1 MSKKLVTL
9 FILLIFTSPIYA
21 TPIINFDKPI
31 ASCSQADDHFI
42 LTGTTTASGGGQGI
56 DLMLVLDDSGSLGH
70 TDPAAT
76 RFNAVTELLNSF
88 GPDANLRLGL
98 AFFTSYATLNVPL
111 GKLDTVIPAINQQIL
126 DHQQPSGGT
135 SIGEGIRIAD
145 AELKTNGRADATHV
159 IMVFTDGIDGG
170 SNPVEAATAASTHAI
185 VNVVG
190 LGPEAF
196 NQPENQEI
204 ANAGKG
210 TLMSATDPQQL
221 AALFRDARQVG
232 IQSVEVKNI
241 TTDTIANITM
251 STGVFTAP
259 IDLAEGKNTIEITA
273 VDTDNQSE
281 SASIDIERITE
292 GCGTCPDSPCI
303 TPPPP
308 PTDGKPPVE
317 EGQCSS
323 RKIRI
328 RPQVIM
334 AGFDPPVIGQNT
346 QTFDVIATVRE
357 GSNPIAGVTVD
368 PIQANG
374 MNSLGLGWPMRKV
387 GKWENGDQVWM
398 IRLESNILPNDV
410 PLANLFGTK
419 AGQFVITIADHN
431 RNHHSFP
438 NLEFGN
444 NAEMPL
450 NDNLDKTS
458 PIYTAKGPAAPIPM
472 VLAAGFDPT
481 LVDFG
486 DNCYKVKAMIRP
498 GGATIKSVTWQ
509 QNNGQRSFSL
519 TEEQELSNGDKLYT
533 YVRTFP
539 RGSLSTQVLT
549 NLFGSGNIQSV
560 IEVIDAN
567 NNSYQFPV
575 LMRSSQF

>member
-1 MSKKLVTL
+1 MLKKFLTSL
-9 FILLIFTSPIYA
+9 ILLIFTSPIYA
-21 TPIINFDKPI
+21 TPTINLDKPT

-42 LTGTTTASGGGQGI
+42 LTGTATGVGGGQGI
-56 DLMLVLDDSGSLGH
+56 DIILVLDDSGSLSH

-76 RFNAVTELLNSF
+76 RFNALTELLNSF

-98 AFFTSYATLNVPL
+98 AFFTSDATLNVPL
-111 GKLDTVIPAINQQIL
+111 AKLDTVIPAINQEIL
-126 DHQQPSGGT
+126 DHQQPGGGT
-135 SIGEGIRIAD
+135 AIGKGIRIAD
-145 AELKTNGRADATHV
+145 AELKANGRAGATHV

-170 SNPVEAATAASTHAI
+170 SDPVGAATAASAHAI

-190 LGPEAF
+190 LGPDAF
-196 NQPENQEI
+196 NLPENQAI
-204 ANAGKG
+204 ADAGKG
-210 TLMSATDPQQL
+210 TLMPATDPQKL
-221 AALFRDARQVG
+221 AELFRDARQVG
-232 IQSVEVKNI
+232 IQSVEVKNL
-241 TTDTIANITM
+241 TTNTPANITM
-251 STGVFTAP
+251 STGIFTAP

-281 SASIDIERITE
+281 STSIDIERITE
-292 GCGTCPDSPCI
+292 GCGTCPGSPCLDEKE
-303 TPPPP
+303 
-308 PTDGKPPVE
+308 PTVE
-317 EGQCSS
+317 KGQCSS

-334 AGFDPPVIGQNT
+334 AGFDPPVIGKNT
-346 QTFDVIATVRE
+346 KTFDVIATVRE
-357 GSNPIAGVTVD
+357 GSNPIANVTVD
-368 PIQANG
+368 PIQSNG
-374 MNSLGLGWPMRKV
+374 MNSLGLGWPMTKV
-387 GKWENGDQVWM
+387 GKWQNGDQVWI

-410 PLANLFGTK
+410 PIANLFGTK
-419 AGQFVITIADHN
+419 AGQYVITIADHA

-450 NDNLDKTS
+450 HDNLDKTS
-458 PIYTAKGPAAPIPM
+458 QIYTAKGPTAPIPM

-498 GGATIKSVTWQ
+498 GAAAIKSVTWQ
-509 QNNGQRSFSL
+509 QNNGERSFPL
-519 TEEQELSNGDKLYT
+519 TEEQQLSNGDKLYT
-533 YVRTFP
+533 YIRTFP

-549 NLFGSGNIQSV
+549 NLFGSGDIQSV
-560 IEVIDAN
+560 IEVIDEN

-575 LMRSSQF
+575 LMRSSKF